1 MKQEGL
7 NGVGIRGQDRGGITL
22 KNFEKSNEN
31 PLLSMFPKVYMY
43 TNIWKELSYNEE
55 VIPLADKSRLA
66 NSLNNRRRLLLLELL
81 VPSTLKHYTVLP
93 LPSRT

>member
-7 NGVGIRGQDRGGITL
+7 NGVGIRGQGRRGITL

-31 PLLSMFPKVYMY
+31 PLLSMFPKVYTY

-55 VIPLADKSRLA
+55 VIPLADKLWLA
-66 NSLNNRRRLLLLELL
+66 NKVSITD
-81 VPSTLKHYTVLP
+81 VGSCFW
-93 LPSRT
+93 SC